1 MAILKLKNKN
11 VVKCI
16 IDLQSYENLI
26 FDYFR
31 GLLSR
36 AIILAQAASPT
47 FTHVYAALVSII
59 NSKVSFKVHLGIS
72 HLAQPCRVLRQV

>member
-1 MAILKLKNKN
+1 M
-11 VVKCI
+11 
-16 IDLQSYENLI
+16 IDLQLYENLI

-59 NSKVSFKVHLGIS
+59 NSKVSFKCIL
-72 HLAQPCRVLRQV
+72 